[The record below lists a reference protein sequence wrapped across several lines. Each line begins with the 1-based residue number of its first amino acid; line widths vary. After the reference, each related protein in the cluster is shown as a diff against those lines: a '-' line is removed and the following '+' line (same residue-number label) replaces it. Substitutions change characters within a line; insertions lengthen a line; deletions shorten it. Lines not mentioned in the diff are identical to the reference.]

1 MKILEKRLDPEG
13 RLLLPKD
20 WRKKHGKNVVIVETD
35 EYLKIM
41 PKKRKKLTEFFDT
54 VEVDIKSDL
63 RNWHAVKKELY
74 SKRWPK

>member
-1 MKILEKRLDPEG
+1 MKILEKQLDPEG

-20 WRKKHGKNVVIVETD
+20 WREKHGKNVVIVETD
-35 EYLKIM
+35 DYLKIM

-74 SKRWPK
+74 SKRWTK